1 MILARAWAMAN
12 RQTFSIKP
20 IKELMQRYR
29 VGKGYWVDPFAG
41 ESRAAQV
48 TNDLNPRYETDFNED
63 ALYFLRRLE
72 TCRFDGALNDPPY
85 SVRQAAECY
94 YEVGMAHHA
103 DDVTNF
109 KYWRMVKDELARV
122 IRNEGICISF
132 SWNSVGLG
140 KSRGFKK
147 LEILLVCHGGAHN
160 DTIVTVERK
169 Q

>member
-1 MILARAWAMAN
+1 MILTRTFASAN
-12 RQTFSIKP
+12 RKTFGIKP
-20 IKELMQRYR
+20 IKELLLRYR

-41 ESRAAQV
+41 ESRIAKL

-63 ALYFLRRLE
+63 ALSFLTRLDDGQ
-72 TCRFDGALNDPPY
+72 FDGALNDPPY

-94 YEVGMAHHA
+94 YKVGMAHHA
-103 DDVTNF
+103 NDVTNY
-109 KYWRMVKDELARV
+109 KYWGMVKDELARI
-122 IRNEGICISF
+122 IRVEGLNISF
-132 SWNSVGLG
+132 GWNSVGLG

-147 LEILLVCHGGAHN
+147 LEILLICHGGAHN